1 MTPTQARARDT
12 LRYFEHQRDA
22 FLSDLRELV
31 AIESPSRYLPGIK
44 KAALWLQTQFAGLG
58 ELRRFDTEAGAVLR
72 LFRRGSGPRVLL
84 LAHYDTVHPVGSWQ
98 ELWREEE
105 GRIYGPGVYDMK
117 AGLLFILWALR
128 FLGASGA
135 EHPNL
140 EVLLTPDEE
149 VGSPTS
155 RIFIEDAARA
165 ADYALVLEPPT
176 ATGDL
181 KVHRK
186 GVGWYKLKVHGK
198 AAHQGVEPEK
208 GVNAI
213 VEAAR
218 QVLRVVEA
226 QDLEKGTTL
235 GPNLARGGT
244 AGNVVADY
252 AEVLVDLRA
261 WTLAEAERVDR
272 FLRTLTPAHPGAR
285 LEIEGGLN
293 RPPMEPTPES
303 LALFE
308 LARHAARDLGFDSKP
323 GKVGGGSDGNFTANL
338 GVPTLDGLGPV
349 GADAHQLSEHVV
361 AAELPRRMAL
371 LTELLTRLVHDA

>member
-1 MTPTQARARDT
+1 MPTAERARDT
-12 LRYFEHQRDA
+12 LAYFERHQDA
-22 FLSDLRELV
+22 YLADLRELV
-31 AIESPSRYLPGIK
+31 EIESPTHHLPGIK

-72 LFRRGSGPRVLL
+72 LFRRGTGPRVLL
-84 LAHYDTVHPVGSWQ
+84 LAHYDTVHPVGSWKR
-98 ELWREEE
+98 LWREER
-105 GRIYGPGVYDMK
+105 GRIYGPGIYDMK

-128 FLGASGA
+128 YLRHVGA

-149 VGSPTS
+149 VGSVTS
-155 RIFIEDAARA
+155 RIFIEDAARG

-176 ATGDL
+176 GAGDL

-186 GVGWYKLKVHGK
+186 GVGWYKLRVHGK

-213 VEAAR
+213 VEAAH
-218 QVLRVVEA
+218 QVLRVIEA

-235 GPNLARGGT
+235 GPNVARGGT
-244 AGNVVADY
+244 TGNVVADY

-261 WTLAEAERVDR
+261 WTLEEAERVDR
-272 FLRTLTPAHPGAR
+272 FMRALEPVDPRAR
-285 LEIEGGLN
+285 LELEGGLN

-303 LALFE
+303 MALFE
-308 LARHAARDLGFDSKP
+308 LARGVARDLGFDSKP

-338 GVPTLDGLGPV
+338 GVPTLDGLGAM
-349 GADAHQLSEHVV
+349 GAGAHQHTEHIVT
-361 AAELPRRMAL
+361 AELPRRMAL
-371 LTELLTRLVHDA
+371 LAELLTRLVRDA

>member
-1 MTPTQARARDT
+1 MPTRARAQDT
-12 LRYFEHQRDA
+12 LNYFERH
-22 FLSDLRELV
+22 LNSYLEDLRQLV
-31 AIESPSRYLPGIK
+31 EIESPTGYEPGIK
-44 KAALWLQTQFAGLG
+44 RAALWLQTQFAGLG
-58 ELRRFDTEAGAVLR
+58 ELSRFDSDSGPVLR
-72 LFRRGSGPRVLL
+72 LFRRGYGPRVLL
-84 LAHYDTVHPVGSWQ
+84 LAHYDTVHPLGSWPK
-98 ELWREEE
+98 LWREDK

-128 FLGASGA
+128 YLNRGGL

-149 VGSPTS
+149 VGSRSS
-155 RIFIEDAARA
+155 RIFIEDAARG

-176 ATGDL
+176 GAGDL

-186 GVGWYKLKVHGK
+186 GVGWYVVKVHGK
-198 AAHQGVEPEK
+198 ASHQGVEPEK

-218 QVLRVVEA
+218 QVLKVIEA

-235 GPNLARGGT
+235 GPNVARGGT

-252 AEVLVDLRA
+252 AEVLVDMRA

-272 FLRTLTPAHPGAR
+272 FMRALKPENPGAR
-285 LEIEGGLN
+285 LELEGGLN

-303 LALFE
+303 MELFE
-308 LARHAARDLGFDSKP
+308 LARGVALDLGFDSQP
-323 GKVGGGSDGNFTANL
+323 GKVGGGSDGNFTAAL
-338 GVPTLDGLGPV
+338 GVPTLDGLGAV
-349 GADAHQLSEHVV
+349 GAGAHQKSEHVIKK
-361 AAELPRRMAL
+361 ELPHRLAL
-371 LTELLTRLVHDA
+371 LSELLVRLTHDA

>member
-1 MTPTQARARDT
+1 MMSAQARAQDT
-12 LRYFEHQRDA
+12 LAYFERRLDA
-22 FLSDLRELV
+22 YLTDLRELV
-31 AIESPSRYLPGIK
+31 EIESPTHHLPGIK

-58 ELRRFDTEAGAVLR
+58 ELRRFETEAGAVLR

-84 LAHYDTVHPVGSWQ
+84 LAHYDTVHPVGSWKK
-98 ELWREEE
+98 LWREER

-128 FLGASGA
+128 YLGDSGA

-149 VGSPTS
+149 VGSVTS
-155 RIFIEDAARA
+155 RIFIEDAARG

-176 ATGDL
+176 GAGDL

-186 GVGWYKLKVHGK
+186 GVGWYKLKVHGR

-218 QVLRVVEA
+218 QLLRVVEA

-235 GPNLARGGT
+235 GPNVARGGT
-244 AGNVVADY
+244 ASNVVADY

-261 WTLAEAERVDR
+261 WTLEEAERVDR
-272 FLRTLTPAHPGAR
+272 FMRALEPVHPEAR
-285 LEIEGGLN
+285 LELEGGLN

-308 LARHAARDLGFDSKP
+308 LARGVARDLGFDSKP

-338 GVPTLDGLGPV
+338 GVPTLDGLGAM

-361 AAELPRRMAL
+361 TAELPRRMAL
-371 LTELLTRLVHDA
+371 LAELLTRLVRDA

>member
-1 MTPTQARARDT
+1 MPTRARAQDT
-12 LRYFEHQRDA
+12 LSYFERH
-22 FLSDLRELV
+22 LNSYLEDLRQLV
-31 AIESPSRYLPGIK
+31 EIESPTGYEPGIK
-44 KAALWLQTQFAGLG
+44 RAALWLQTQFAGLG
-58 ELRRFDTEAGAVLR
+58 ELSRFDSDSGPVLR
-72 LFRRGSGPRVLL
+72 LFRRGYGPRVLL
-84 LAHYDTVHPVGSWQ
+84 LAHYDTVHPLGSWSK
-98 ELWREEE
+98 LWREEK

-128 FLGASGA
+128 YLNRSGL

-149 VGSPTS
+149 VGSRSS
-155 RIFIEDAARA
+155 RIFIEDAARG

-176 ATGDL
+176 GAGDL

-186 GVGWYKLKVHGK
+186 GVGWYVVKVHGK

-218 QVLRVVEA
+218 QVLKVIEA

-235 GPNLARGGT
+235 GPNVARGGT

-252 AEVLVDLRA
+252 AEVLVDMRA
-261 WTLAEAERVDR
+261 WTLAEAKRVDR
-272 FLRTLTPAHPGAR
+272 FMRALKPENPGAR
-285 LEIEGGLN
+285 LELEGGLN

-303 LALFE
+303 MELFE
-308 LARHAARDLGFDSKP
+308 LARGVAVDLGFDSQP
-323 GKVGGGSDGNFTANL
+323 GKVGGGSDGNFTAAL
-338 GVPTLDGLGPV
+338 GVPTLDGLGAA
-349 GADAHQLSEHVV
+349 GAGAHQKSEHVIKK
-361 AAELPRRMAL
+361 ELPRRLAL
-371 LTELLTRLVHDA
+371 LSELLVRLTHDA

>member
-1 MTPTQARARDT
+1 MPTRSRTQDTLEYFENHLDAYLADLRDLVEIETPT
-12 LRYFEHQRDA
+12 YH
-22 FLSDLRELV
+22 
-31 AIESPSRYLPGIK
+31 LPGIK

-84 LAHYDTVHPVGSWQ
+84 LAHYDTVHPVGSWKR
-98 ELWREEE
+98 LWREDR
-105 GRIYGPGVYDMK
+105 GRIYGPGIYDMK

-128 FLGASGA
+128 YLTFSGA

-140 EVLLTPDEE
+140 EALLTPDEE
-149 VGSPTS
+149 VGSVTS
-155 RIFIEDAARA
+155 RIFIEDAARG

-176 ATGDL
+176 STGDL
-181 KVHRK
+181 KVRRK
-186 GVGWYKLKVHGK
+186 GVGWYKLRVRGK

-213 VEAAR
+213 VEAAH

-235 GPNLARGGT
+235 GPNVARGGT

-261 WTLAEAERVDR
+261 WTLAEAARVDH
-272 FLRTLTPAHPGAR
+272 FMQALEPVLPGAR
-285 LEIEGGLN
+285 IEIEGGLN

-303 LALFE
+303 MALFE
-308 LARHAARDLGFDSKP
+308 LARGVARELGFDPKP

-338 GVPTLDGLGPV
+338 GVPTLDGLGAL
-349 GADAHQLSEHVV
+349 GANAHQHSEHIV

-371 LTELLTRLVHDA
+371 LAELLTRLVRDA

>member
-1 MTPTQARARDT
+1 MPTRARAQDT
-12 LRYFEHQRDA
+12 LNYFERH
-22 FLSDLRELV
+22 LNSYLEDLRQLV
-31 AIESPSRYLPGIK
+31 EIESPTGYEPGIK
-44 KAALWLQTQFAGLG
+44 RAALWLQTQFAGLG
-58 ELRRFDTEAGAVLR
+58 ELSRFDSDSGPVLR
-72 LFRRGSGPRVLL
+72 LFRRGYGPRVLL
-84 LAHYDTVHPVGSWQ
+84 LAHYDTVHPLGSWPK
-98 ELWREEE
+98 LWREDK

-128 FLGASGA
+128 YLNRGGL

-149 VGSPTS
+149 VGSRSS
-155 RIFIEDAARA
+155 RIFIEDAARG

-176 ATGDL
+176 GAGDL

-186 GVGWYKLKVHGK
+186 GVGWYVVKVHGR

-218 QVLRVVEA
+218 QVLKVIEA

-235 GPNLARGGT
+235 GPNVARGGT

-252 AEVLVDLRA
+252 AEVLVDMRA

-272 FLRTLTPAHPGAR
+272 FMRALKPENPGAR
-285 LEIEGGLN
+285 LELEGGLN

-303 LALFE
+303 MELFE
-308 LARHAARDLGFDSKP
+308 LARGVALDLGFDSQP
-323 GKVGGGSDGNFTANL
+323 GKVGGGSDGNFTAAL
-338 GVPTLDGLGPV
+338 GVPTLDGLGAV
-349 GADAHQLSEHVV
+349 GAGAHQKSEHVIKK
-361 AAELPRRMAL
+361 ELPHRLAL
-371 LTELLTRLVHDA
+371 LSELLVRLTHDA

>member
-1 MTPTQARARDT
+1 MPTRARAQDT
-12 LRYFEHQRDA
+12 LNYFERH
-22 FLSDLRELV
+22 LNSYLEDLRQLV
-31 AIESPSRYLPGIK
+31 EIESPTGYEPGIK
-44 KAALWLQTQFAGLG
+44 RAALWLQTQFAGLG
-58 ELRRFDTEAGAVLR
+58 ELSRFDSDSGPVLR
-72 LFRRGSGPRVLL
+72 LFRRGYGPRVLL
-84 LAHYDTVHPVGSWQ
+84 LAHYDTVHPLGSWSK
-98 ELWREEE
+98 LWREDK

-128 FLGASGA
+128 YLNRGGL

-149 VGSPTS
+149 VGSRSS
-155 RIFIEDAARA
+155 RIFIEDAARG

-176 ATGDL
+176 GAGDL

-186 GVGWYKLKVHGK
+186 GVGWYVVKVHGR

-218 QVLRVVEA
+218 QVLKVIEA

-235 GPNLARGGT
+235 GPNVARGGT

-252 AEVLVDLRA
+252 AEVLVDMRA

-272 FLRTLTPAHPGAR
+272 FMRALKPENPGAR
-285 LEIEGGLN
+285 LELEGGLN

-303 LALFE
+303 MELFE
-308 LARHAARDLGFDSKP
+308 LARGVALDLGFDSQP
-323 GKVGGGSDGNFTANL
+323 GKVGGGSDGNFTAAL
-338 GVPTLDGLGPV
+338 GVPTLDGLGAV
-349 GADAHQLSEHVV
+349 GAGAHQKSEHVIKK
-361 AAELPRRMAL
+361 ELPHRLAL
-371 LTELLTRLVHDA
+371 LSELLVRLTHDA

>member
-1 MTPTQARARDT
+1 MPTRARAQDT
-12 LRYFEHQRDA
+12 LNYFERH
-22 FLSDLRELV
+22 LNSYLEDLRQLV
-31 AIESPSRYLPGIK
+31 EIESPTGYEPGIK
-44 KAALWLQTQFAGLG
+44 RAALWLQTQFAGLG
-58 ELRRFDTEAGAVLR
+58 ELSRFDSDLGPVLR
-72 LFRRGSGPRVLL
+72 LFRRGYGPRVLL
-84 LAHYDTVHPVGSWQ
+84 LAHYDTVHPLGSWPK
-98 ELWREEE
+98 LWREDK

-128 FLGASGA
+128 YLNRGGL

-149 VGSPTS
+149 VGSRSS
-155 RIFIEDAARA
+155 RIFIEDAARG

-176 ATGDL
+176 GAGDL

-186 GVGWYKLKVHGK
+186 GVGWYVVKVHGR

-218 QVLRVVEA
+218 QVLKVIEA

-235 GPNLARGGT
+235 GPNVARGGT

-252 AEVLVDLRA
+252 AEVLVDMRA

-272 FLRTLTPAHPGAR
+272 FMRALKPENPGAR
-285 LEIEGGLN
+285 LELEGGLN

-303 LALFE
+303 MELFE
-308 LARHAARDLGFDSKP
+308 LARGVALDLGFDSQP
-323 GKVGGGSDGNFTANL
+323 GKVGGGSDGNFTAAL
-338 GVPTLDGLGPV
+338 GVPTLDGLGAV
-349 GADAHQLSEHVV
+349 GAGAHQKSEHVIKK
-361 AAELPRRMAL
+361 ELPHRLAL
-371 LTELLTRLVHDA
+371 LSELLVRLTHDA

>member
-1 MTPTQARARDT
+1 MPTRARAQDT
-12 LRYFEHQRDA
+12 LNYFERH
-22 FLSDLRELV
+22 LNSYLEDLRQLV
-31 AIESPSRYLPGIK
+31 EIESPTGYEPGIK
-44 KAALWLQTQFAGLG
+44 RAALWLQTQFAGLG
-58 ELRRFDTEAGAVLR
+58 ELSRFDSDSGPVLR
-72 LFRRGSGPRVLL
+72 LFRRGYGPRVLL
-84 LAHYDTVHPVGSWQ
+84 LAHYDTVHPLGSWPK
-98 ELWREEE
+98 LWREDK

-128 FLGASGA
+128 YLNRGGL

-149 VGSPTS
+149 VGSRSS
-155 RIFIEDAARA
+155 RIFIEDAARG

-176 ATGDL
+176 GAGDL

-186 GVGWYKLKVHGK
+186 GVGWYVVKVHGR

-218 QVLRVVEA
+218 QVLKVIEA

-235 GPNLARGGT
+235 GPNVARGGT

-252 AEVLVDLRA
+252 AEVLVDMRA

-272 FLRTLTPAHPGAR
+272 FMRALKPENPGAR
-285 LEIEGGLN
+285 LELEGGLN

-303 LALFE
+303 MELFE
-308 LARHAARDLGFDSKP
+308 LARGVALDLGFDSQP
-323 GKVGGGSDGNFTANL
+323 GKVGGGSDGNFTAAL
-338 GVPTLDGLGPV
+338 GVPTLDGLGAV
-349 GADAHQLSEHVV
+349 GAGAHQKSEHVIKK
-361 AAELPRRMAL
+361 ELPRRLAL
-371 LTELLTRLVHDA
+371 LSELLVRLTHDA

>member
-1 MTPTQARARDT
+1 MPTRARAQDT
-12 LRYFEHQRDA
+12 LNYFERH
-22 FLSDLRELV
+22 LNSYLEDLRQLV
-31 AIESPSRYLPGIK
+31 EIESPTGYEPGIK
-44 KAALWLQTQFAGLG
+44 RAALWLQTQFAGLG
-58 ELRRFDTEAGAVLR
+58 ELSRFDSDSGPVLR
-72 LFRRGSGPRVLL
+72 LFRRGYGPRVLL
-84 LAHYDTVHPVGSWQ
+84 LAHYDTVHPLGSWSK
-98 ELWREEE
+98 LWHEEK

-128 FLGASGA
+128 YLNRSGL

-149 VGSPTS
+149 VGSRSS
-155 RIFIEDAARA
+155 RIFIEDAARG

-176 ATGDL
+176 GAGDL

-186 GVGWYKLKVHGK
+186 GVGWYVVKVHGK

-218 QVLRVVEA
+218 QVLKVIEA

-235 GPNLARGGT
+235 GPNVARGGT

-252 AEVLVDLRA
+252 AEVLVDMRA

-272 FLRTLTPAHPGAR
+272 FMRALKPENPGAR
-285 LEIEGGLN
+285 LELEGGLN

-303 LALFE
+303 MELFE
-308 LARHAARDLGFDSKP
+308 LARGVAVDLGFDSQP
-323 GKVGGGSDGNFTANL
+323 GKVGGGSDGNFTAAL
-338 GVPTLDGLGPV
+338 GVPTLDGLGAA
-349 GADAHQLSEHVV
+349 GAGAHQKSEHVIKK
-361 AAELPRRMAL
+361 ELPRRLAL
-371 LTELLTRLVHDA
+371 LSELLVRLTHDA

>member
-1 MTPTQARARDT
+1 MPTRARAQDT
-12 LRYFEHQRDA
+12 LNYFERH
-22 FLSDLRELV
+22 LNSYLEDLRQLV
-31 AIESPSRYLPGIK
+31 EIESPTGYEPGIK
-44 KAALWLQTQFAGLG
+44 RAALWLQTQFAGLG
-58 ELRRFDTEAGAVLR
+58 ELSRFDSDSGPVLR
-72 LFRRGSGPRVLL
+72 LFRRGYGPRVLL
-84 LAHYDTVHPVGSWQ
+84 LAHYDTVHPVGSWSK
-98 ELWREEE
+98 LWREDK

-128 FLGASGA
+128 YLNRGGL

-149 VGSPTS
+149 VGSRSS
-155 RIFIEDAARA
+155 RIFIEDAARG

-176 ATGDL
+176 GAGDL

-186 GVGWYKLKVHGK
+186 GVGWYVVKVHGR

-218 QVLRVVEA
+218 QVLKVIEA

-235 GPNLARGGT
+235 GPNVARGGT

-252 AEVLVDLRA
+252 AEVLVDMRA

-272 FLRTLTPAHPGAR
+272 FMRALKPENPGAR
-285 LEIEGGLN
+285 LELEGGLN

-303 LALFE
+303 MELFE
-308 LARHAARDLGFDSKP
+308 LARGVALDLGFDSQP
-323 GKVGGGSDGNFTANL
+323 GKVGGGSDGNFTAAL
-338 GVPTLDGLGPV
+338 GVPTLDGLGAV
-349 GADAHQLSEHVV
+349 GAGAHQKSEHVIKK
-361 AAELPRRMAL
+361 ELPHRLAL
-371 LTELLTRLVHDA
+371 LSELLVRLTHDA

>member
-1 MTPTQARARDT
+1 MPTRARAQDT
-12 LRYFEHQRDA
+12 LNYFERH
-22 FLSDLRELV
+22 LNSYLEDLRQLV
-31 AIESPSRYLPGIK
+31 EIESPTGYEPGIK
-44 KAALWLQTQFAGLG
+44 RAALWLQTQFAGLG
-58 ELRRFDTEAGAVLR
+58 ELSRFDSDSGPVLR
-72 LFRRGSGPRVLL
+72 LFRRGYGPRVLL
-84 LAHYDTVHPVGSWQ
+84 LAHYDTVHPLGSWPK
-98 ELWREEE
+98 LWREDK

-128 FLGASGA
+128 YLNRGGL

-149 VGSPTS
+149 VGSRSS
-155 RIFIEDAARA
+155 RIFIEDAARG

-176 ATGDL
+176 GAGDL

-186 GVGWYKLKVHGK
+186 GVGWYVVKVHGK

-218 QVLRVVEA
+218 QVLKVIEA

-235 GPNLARGGT
+235 GPNVARGGT

-252 AEVLVDLRA
+252 AEVLVDMRA

-272 FLRTLTPAHPGAR
+272 FMRALKPENPGAR
-285 LEIEGGLN
+285 LELEGGLN

-303 LALFE
+303 MELFE
-308 LARHAARDLGFDSKP
+308 LARGVALDLGFDSQP
-323 GKVGGGSDGNFTANL
+323 GKVGGGSDGNFTAAL
-338 GVPTLDGLGPV
+338 GVPTLDGLGAV
-349 GADAHQLSEHVV
+349 GAGAHQKSEHVIKK
-361 AAELPRRMAL
+361 ELPRRLAL
-371 LTELLTRLVHDA
+371 LSELLVRLTHDA

>member
-1 MTPTQARARDT
+1 MPTRARAQDT
-12 LRYFEHQRDA
+12 LNYFERH
-22 FLSDLRELV
+22 LNSYLEDLRQLV
-31 AIESPSRYLPGIK
+31 EIESPTGYEPGIK
-44 KAALWLQTQFAGLG
+44 RAALWLQTQFASLG
-58 ELRRFDTEAGAVLR
+58 ELSRFDSDSGPVLR
-72 LFRRGSGPRVLL
+72 LFRRGYGPRVLL
-84 LAHYDTVHPVGSWQ
+84 LAHYDTVHPLGSWSK
-98 ELWREEE
+98 LWHEEK

-128 FLGASGA
+128 YLNRGGL

-149 VGSPTS
+149 VGSRSS
-155 RIFIEDAARA
+155 RIFIEDAARG

-176 ATGDL
+176 GAGDL

-186 GVGWYKLKVHGK
+186 GVGWYVVKVHGK

-218 QVLRVVEA
+218 QVLKVIEA

-235 GPNLARGGT
+235 GPNVARGGT

-252 AEVLVDLRA
+252 AEVLVDMRA

-272 FLRTLTPAHPGAR
+272 FMRALKPENPGAR
-285 LEIEGGLN
+285 LELEGGLN

-303 LALFE
+303 MELFE
-308 LARHAARDLGFDSKP
+308 LARGVAVDLGFDSQP
-323 GKVGGGSDGNFTANL
+323 GKVGGGSDGNFTAAL
-338 GVPTLDGLGPV
+338 GVPTLDGLGAA
-349 GADAHQLSEHVV
+349 GAGAHQKSEHVIKK
-361 AAELPRRMAL
+361 ELPRRLAL
-371 LTELLTRLVHDA
+371 LSELLVRLTHDA